1 MKIKITYL
9 PGEEKWAYMFGNLA
23 IAALR
28 KATGNPPRVK
38 ERQEH
43 PPYRHIYISSK
54 PPEVPTDTVES

>member
-9 PGEEKWAYMFGNLA
+9 PGEEKRAYLLA
-23 IAALR
+23 QL
-28 KATGNPPRVK
+28 ATNVLPKSKVK